1 MTADPDDADVALP
14 VAVVAVDVPLPHLDR
29 GFDYAVP
36 PELADTAV
44 PGVRVKVRFAGRDV
58 SGYVLARRAVP
69 VHEGR
74 LTPLRRVVSPEPVL
88 TPRLADLCRRV
99 ADEHVGTL
107 SDVLRLA
114 IPPRHARAERA
125 LDAAAERAA
134 VAVAAE
140 GSAGGPVV
148 SASARVAGQGAPYG
162 DAWRGYPAG
171 DSFIR
176 RLAAGESP
184 SAAWTAL
191 PCRDEAHDWPT
202 ALAQAAAATLA
213 SGRGALL
220 VVPDARDLRRLGAAL
235 TVVVGSDAHVTLS
248 AAQGPQARY
257 TAWLKVLRGQV
268 RCVAG
273 TRSAAFAPVA
283 GLGLVAWWDDG
294 DDAYEEPR
302 APYPHSR
309 AVLRAHAALAG
320 AAVLVGGFARTAHTQ
335 LALEDELLREVL
347 PEAASRRGL
356 APRVHVSG
364 EGADEDRDGPAA
376 HAHLPAAAWRAA
388 HDGLAEGPVL
398 VQVPRRGYLPG
409 VSCRTC
415 FRPARCSACA
425 GPLGLEVAAGPPI
438 CRRCGVSAEAYVC
451 PTCGDARL
459 RSRVVGERR
468 TAEELGR
475 AFPGTLVVTSSGENV
490 RDAVDARPS
499 LVIATP
505 GAEPMAEGGYAA
517 VLLLDAWA
525 SLDRPELDAGE
536 EALRRWLG
544 AAALARPKARV
555 VLAGAPEGVTVPA
568 VEALVRWAPEW
579 FAARELAER
588 SELDL
593 PPAAWT
599 ASLCGAQQGLQS
611 LLDATTLPEGVERLG
626 PLPIP
631 GGADLQLLLRAP
643 RARGGQVAATLAA
656 AKRIRSARKAIDPVI
671 IQIGTVRAGR

>member
-1 MTADPDDADVALP
+1 MTADPDDAGVALP

-36 PELADTAV
+36 PELSDTAV

-58 SGYVLARRAVP
+58 SGYVLARRAAP

-88 TPRLADLCRRV
+88 TPRLADLCRQV

-125 LDAAAERAA
+125 LDAAA
-134 VAVAAE
+134 VAVTAP

-148 SASARVAGQGAPYG
+148 PASAGDAGQGYPNG

-171 DSFIR
+171 DSLLR

-191 PCRDEAHDWPT
+191 PCRDDAHDWPT

-220 VVPDARDLRRLGAAL
+220 VVPDARDLRRVEAAL
-235 TVVVGSDAHVTLS
+235 IVAVGPDAHVTLS

-257 TAWLKVLRGQV
+257 TAWLKVLRGHV

-283 GLGLVAWWDDG
+283 DLGLVAWWDDG

-302 APYPHSR
+302 APYPHAR

-320 AAVLVGGFARTAHTQ
+320 AAALVGGFSRTAHTQ
-335 LALEDELLREVL
+335 LAIEDGLLREVL
-347 PEAASRRGL
+347 PEAVSRRGV

-364 EGADEDRDGPAA
+364 EGADEYRDGPAA
-376 HAHLPAAAWRAA
+376 HAHLPAAAWRAT
-388 HDGLAEGPVL
+388 HDALAEGPVL

-415 FRPARCSACA
+415 HRPARCSVCA
-425 GPLGLEVAAGPPI
+425 GPLGLEAAAGPPI
-438 CRRCGVSAEAYVC
+438 CRRCGAKAAAYVC

-475 AFPGTLVVTSSGENV
+475 AFPGTRVETSSGDHV
-490 RDAVDARPS
+490 RDSVDARPA

-505 GAEPMAEGGYAA
+505 GAEPVAEGGYAA

-544 AAALARPKARV
+544 AAALARPRARV
-555 VLAGAPEGVTVPA
+555 VLAGAPEGVTVPT

-588 SELDL
+588 AELDL
-593 PPAAWT
+593 PPAGWMAT
-599 ASLCGAQQGLQS
+599 LCGARHGLQS
-611 LLDATTLPEGVERLG
+611 LLDAATLPEGVERLG

-631 GGADLQLLLRAP
+631 GGADWQLLLRAP
-643 RARGGQVAATLAA
+643 RARGGQVAAALLAA
-656 AKRIRSARKAIDPVI
+656 KGIRSARKDIDPVVVR
-671 IQIGTVRAGR
+671 IGTMRTGR